1 MKVVSSHEFNN
12 WYEKATLRE
21 KAQVD
26 ARIARIE
33 ENNHLGDWKYIG
45 DGLAE
50 LRWTNGRRIYF
61 AKLKDKLILLLIGG
75 YKNVQKKNLKEARAL
90 LKRYADFESQR

>member
-1 MKVVSSHEFNN
+1 MKVVSTHEFSN
-12 WYEKATLRE
+12 WYDKTTLRE

-33 ENNHLGDWKYIG
+33 ENDHLGDWKYIS

-50 LRWTNGRRIYF
+50 LRWKNGRRIYF
-61 AKLKDKLILLLIGG
+61 AKLKDKIILLLIGR

-90 LKRYADFESQR
+90 LRRYADFESQR

>member
-1 MKVVSSHEFNN
+1 MKVVSTPEFNN

-33 ENNHLGDWKYIG
+33 ENNHLGDWKYLS

-50 LRWTNGRRIYF
+50 LRWENGRRVYF
-61 AKLKDKLILLLIGG
+61 IKLKDKIILLLIGG
-75 YKNVQKKNLKEARAL
+75 YKNAQKKNLKEARAL
-90 LKRYADFESQR
+90 LRRYADLEG

>member
-1 MKVVSSHEFNN
+1 MKVVSTREFNN

-33 ENNHLGDWKYIG
+33 ENNHLGDWKYLS

-50 LRWTNGRRIYF
+50 LR
-61 AKLKDKLILLLIGG
+61 
-75 YKNVQKKNLKEARAL
+75 
-90 LKRYADFESQR
+90 

>member
-21 KAQVD
+21 QAQVD

-50 LRWTNGRRIYF
+50 LRWKNGRRIYF
-61 AKLKDKLILLLIGG
+61 TKLKDKIILLLIGR
-75 YKNVQKKNLKEARAL
+75 YKNVQKKNLKEALVILR
-90 LKRYADFESQR
+90 RYADFESQR